1 MRDISWK
8 RNRVGDRAIDDK
20 KLVIGGACEVSDIV
34 ELSWSIEPVVGMMLL
49 MDKSGILWINNSLGG
64 AWRNCWVHDFVYV

>member
-49 MDKSGILWINNSLGG
+49 MDKSGIL
-64 AWRNCWVHDFVYV
+64 